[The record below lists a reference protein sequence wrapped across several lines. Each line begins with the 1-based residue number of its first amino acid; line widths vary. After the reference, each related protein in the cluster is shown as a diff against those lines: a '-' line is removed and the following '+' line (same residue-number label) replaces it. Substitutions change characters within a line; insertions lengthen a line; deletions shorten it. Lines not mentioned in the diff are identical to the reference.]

1 MWVAVQ
7 VIDDPGAK
15 VAGSVTVDSP
25 TVQPVMVA
33 EGSTRVTFV
42 SVVFPV
48 LVNLI
53 ANVPVWP
60 AAVGAVPTTTFEEL
74 IEGDRGI
81 VTMRVPSTGVVCSES
96 PVATLV

>member
-1 MWVAVQ
+1 MTWVAVQ

-15 VAGSVTVDSP
+15 VAGSATDDSP
-25 TVQPVMVA
+25 PEQPVIVA
-33 EGSTRVTFV
+33 DRSTKVTPV
-42 SVVFPV
+42 SVVLPV

-60 AAVGAVPTTTFEEL
+60 TAVGAVPTTTFDEL

-81 VTMRVPSTGVVCSES
+81 GTTRVPSTGVV
-96 PVATLV
+96 